1 VADALAVGQPT
12 VVKLE
17 MVHASWQMRG
27 LLEPLPLSLLY
38 DTEEDFFAIL
48 LANVYASE
56 TGRAVG
62 LRSDHHGFEHL
73 NTDIDHLD
81 VLPSSQGEG
90 VGTALLQVARGFHGN
105 LEVMDLPAEC
115 GRAPLLPTTRFSP
128 HQRDRWL

>member
-27 LLEPLPLSLLY
+27 LLDPLPLSFLY
-38 DTEEDFFAIL
+38 DTGEDFFAIL

-56 TGRAVG
+56 SGRAVG

-73 NTDIDHLD
+73 NTDIDHLY
-81 VLPSSQGEG
+81 VLPSSQGQGETRTCRH
-90 VGTALLQVARGFHGN
+90 VRFSAARGG
-105 LEVMDLPAEC
+105 EADVSRRM
-115 GRAPLLPTTRFSP
+115 RAVAIYEYAS
-128 HQRDRWL
+128 